1 MGVRHGGR
9 TSGCPPLV
17 GLLSRDPGPCFGRV
31 APASKKLRVSLAID
45 DVRVGPRTQFP
56 PKPIFIFIDRG
67 TLRGRKQRSTKIKL
81 KKYRPAPAP
90 DFGATPRGPPCFD
103 CVPCLHCLACIP
115 SLAPLRRADG
125 ERSGVSTGKAR
136 AYRVGRLEGKHNKN
150 KNKKI
155 SPPPR
160 TQTVFAPQPEHHQ
173 LQGSP

>member
-1 MGVRHGGR
+1 MMMF
-9 TSGCPPLV
+9 
-17 GLLSRDPGPCFGRV
+17 GLGPAPGFRPNRFFFLLTEAPCG
-31 APASKKLRVSLAID
+31 AGK
-45 DVRVGPRTQFP
+45 
-56 PKPIFIFIDRG
+56 
-67 TLRGRKQRSTKIKL
+67 RSTNIKL

-136 AYRVGRLEGKHNKN
+136 AYRLARLEAKHNKN

-173 LQGSP
+173 LRGSPLSVSYPVKLNSLVSCPRHRGNC